1 MSNILS
7 DIATMAKAGYGPAEV
22 KEILTLAKGAPA
34 APAEKPAEI
43 PEKDPAQPDPEKA
56 SEAAKI
62 QEPKK
67 EDPTADDKQKEIDE
81 LKEKI
86 KKLESANASKNNAG
100 SIDAT
105 KKEDHLLNLVRDFM

>member
-34 APAEKPAEI
+34 APAETPAEI
-43 PEKDPAQPDPEKA
+43 TPKEEKQPDPEKA
-56 SEAAKI
+56 SEAAKN

-67 EDPTADDKQKEIDE
+67 EDPAPDDKQKEIDE

-86 KKLESANASKNNAG
+86 KKLEAANASKNNAG
-100 SIDAT
+100 SIDAN
-105 KKEDHLLNLVRDFM
+105 KKEDQLLNLVRDFM